1 MTVESGIFLE
11 SLKVGA
17 GGYLET
23 LEKTYFNPEIVAR
36 EHVDGARV
44 ARCQLA
50 LVHGPHEL
58 RTCIKLIC
66 HGGESERLV
75 IGVRP
80 ERILLGYSAATTI
93 LNDCAL
99 DSRSHNIHDL
109 VVSILQQFG

>member
-1 MTVESGIFLE
+1 MTVGSGILLE
-11 SLKVGA
+11 SYKVGD
-17 GGYLET
+17 T
-23 LEKTYFNPEIVAR
+23 MRHSKKIVPYFNPEIVAR
-36 EHVDGARV
+36 EHVDGAGV

-58 RTCIKLIC
+58 RTCIKLIR
-66 HGGESERLV
+66 HRGEPERLV

-93 LNDCAL
+93 ILNDCAL

-109 VVSILQQFG
+109 VVSIL

>member
-1 MTVESGIFLE
+1 MEFSS
-11 SLKVGA
+11 SLSRWGP
-17 GGYLET
+17 GDT
-23 LEKTYFNPEIVAR
+23 LRHSKKLVPYFNPEIVAR

-66 HGGESERLV
+66 HGGEPERLV